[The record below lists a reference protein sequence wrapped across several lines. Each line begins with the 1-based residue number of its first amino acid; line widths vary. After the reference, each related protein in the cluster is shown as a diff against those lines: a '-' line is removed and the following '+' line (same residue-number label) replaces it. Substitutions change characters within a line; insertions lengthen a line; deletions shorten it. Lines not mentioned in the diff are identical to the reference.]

1 MRYLASIVLV
11 VLVLAPVLAPPAS
24 ALYPVYDAAAYVQM
38 LIDYVQALLDY
49 YQQYEILVNQV
60 EQLAQLVEQLEVMY
74 QNLESL
80 DDAASDN
87 PVRFLVGLR
96 DILYRL
102 EGVVYSAE
110 DVLARFDEVYTPQ
123 VSPDLPT
130 SEEERLSATLGT
142 LRSMLAAAETHARA
156 SEDSSGRLAELM
168 RQLEGAEGNLEAL
181 QAVGALTT
189 QVATET
195 TRSAEVQA
203 LAVNALAV
211 SAAHELVLEEDARR
225 TLLDWMWRGK
235 TWRAGPARETFSV
248 VPQAFT
254 GSGQA
259 EEP

>member
-1 MRYLASIVLV
+1 MRFLLPVLLV

-38 LIDYVQALLDY
+38 IIDYLQALLDY
-49 YQQYEILVNQV
+49 YQQYQILVNEV
-60 EQLAQLVEQLEVMY
+60 EQLAQLIEQLEVMY

-87 PVRFLVGLR
+87 PSRFLVGLR
-96 DILYRL
+96 DVLYQVQ
-102 EGVVYSAE
+102 GIVYSAE

-123 VSPDLPT
+123 VSPDL
-130 SEEERLSATLGT
+130 SETEAAKLEATLGT

-156 SEDSSGRLAELM
+156 SEDSSGALAQLM
-168 RQLEGAEGNLEAL
+168 GQLESAEGNLEAL

-203 LAVNALAV
+203 LSVNALAV
-211 SAAHELVLEEDARR
+211 AAAHELALREDARR
-225 TLLDWMWRGK
+225 TLFDWMWRAK
-235 TWRAGPARETFSV
+235 TWRAGPARETFSP
-248 VPQAFT
+248 VPSAF
-254 GSGQA
+254 SG
-259 EEP
+259 EER

>member
-1 MRYLASIVLV
+1 MRSLASIVLV
-11 VLVLAPVLAPPAS
+11 LLALLVLAPVLAPPAS
-24 ALYPVYDAAAYVQM
+24 GQYLVYDAAAYIQM
-38 LIDYVQALLDY
+38 IIDYLQALLDY
-49 YQQYEILVNQV
+49 YQQYQILVNEV
-60 EQLAQLVEQLEVMY
+60 EQLVQLIEQLETMY

-87 PVRFLVGLR
+87 PVRCLVGLR
-96 DILYRL
+96 DVLYRVQ
-102 EGVVYSAE
+102 GIVYSAE
-110 DVLARFDEVYTPQ
+110 DVLERFDEVYTPQ
-123 VSPDLPT
+123 VSPDLAET
-130 SEEERLSATLGT
+130 EADKLEATLGT

-203 LAVNALAV
+203 LSVNALAV
-211 SAAHELVLEEDARR
+211 AAAHELALREDARR
-225 TLLDWMWRGK
+225 TLFDWRWRAK

-248 VPQAFT
+248 VPGAF
-254 GSGQA
+254 SG
-259 EEP
+259 ENP